1 MLRKRPGWTLN
12 YLFSRK
18 GVVPY
23 EMNTTFDLL
32 NISAQ
37 KRRVFPHHF
46 YSGLKDGII
55 SAEDYNNVKKFWEMM
70 DFE

>member
-1 MLRKRPGWTLN
+1 
-12 YLFSRK
+12 
-18 GVVPY
+18 
-23 EMNTTFDLL
+23 MNTTFDLL